1 MPLHDKIISPD
12 AGATICQHLTSMG
25 KPVVFT
31 NGCFDIL
38 HPGHVQY
45 LEAAKALG
53 ACLMLGL
60 NSDASVKRLNKG
72 PNRPVNPWHA
82 RATVLAALQSVDYVM
97 PFEEDT
103 PLELIMHVKPVVLC
117 KGGDYTPEAVV
128 GAAAVTSWGGR
139 VEIIP
144 FVKGFST
151 SALIQK
157 LNAL

>member
-1 MPLHDKIISPD
+1 M
-12 AGATICQHLTSMG
+12 
-25 KPVVFT
+25 
-31 NGCFDIL
+31 
-38 HPGHVQY
+38 
-45 LEAAKALG
+45 
-53 ACLMLGL
+53 
-60 NSDASVKRLNKG
+60 
-72 PNRPVNPWHA
+72 
-82 RATVLAALQSVDYVM
+82 LAALQSVDYVM

-103 PLELIMHVKPVVLC
+103 PLELIMHVKPMVLC

-128 GAAAVTSWGGR
+128 GATAVKSWGGR